1 MQDSSQENTVF
12 FLRKYMISSKKSS
25 DFIVLSKKTVQKI
38 LFSYLARKKICSETD
53 SEQKQYLIIF
63 LYFSDL
69 LRQKHLQWKLL
80 PVPSGIPCH
89 PDRSCSR

>member
-38 LFSYLARKKICSETD
+38 LFFYFPKKNLLRNRFGAETI
-53 SEQKQYLIIF
+53 SH
-63 LYFSDL
+63 YFSL
-69 LRQKHLQWKLL
+69 FF
-80 PVPSGIPCH
+80 
-89 PDRSCSR
+89 RSSASKASAMEAPAGTIGNTLSS